1 MGNDA
6 AIAAILDTVRRIPAG
21 RVTSYGEVAARA
33 GLKGRARM
41 VGRVL
46 GLAPD
51 DDPVP
56 WFRVLKSDGRIAFPL
71 GSDAFKEQAECLRQE
86 GVKVSRDGRVDLA
99 SYGWSSDQS
108 LDALLWGAPSDLGG
122 DERLPVIAVK
132 GIVAKPKQPVSIE
145 AMTAAIRQG
154 RGRSARS

>member
-56 WFRVLKSDGRIAFPL
+56 WYRVLKSDGRIAAD
-71 GSDAFKEQAECLRQE
+71 GKGDAFKEQAKRLRKE

-99 SYGWSSDQS
+99 IFGWSSDQS
-108 LDALLWGAPSDLGG
+108 LDALLWG
-122 DERLPVIAVK
+122 
-132 GIVAKPKQPVSIE
+132 
-145 AMTAAIRQG
+145 
-154 RGRSARS
+154 

>member
-1 MGNDA
+1 MSNDA
-6 AIAAILDTVRRIPAG
+6 AIAAILDTVRRIPEG

-51 DDPVP
+51 DHPVP
-56 WFRVLKSDGRIAFPL
+56 WYRVLKSDGRIAFPL
-71 GSDAFKEQAECLRQE
+71 GSDAFKEQAKRLRKE

-99 SYGWSSDQS
+99 TFGWSSDQS
-108 LDALLWGAPSDLGG
+108 LDALLWG
-122 DERLPVIAVK
+122 
-132 GIVAKPKQPVSIE
+132 
-145 AMTAAIRQG
+145 
-154 RGRSARS
+154 

>member
-46 GLAPD
+46 GLAPAPD

-56 WFRVLKSDGRIAFPL
+56 WYRVLKSDGRIAFPV
-71 GSDAFKEQAECLRQE
+71 GSDAFKEQAKRLRKE

-99 SYGWSSDQS
+99 IFGWSSDQS
-108 LDALLWGAPSDLGG
+108 LDALLWG
-122 DERLPVIAVK
+122 
-132 GIVAKPKQPVSIE
+132 
-145 AMTAAIRQG
+145 
-154 RGRSARS
+154 

>member
-1 MGNDA
+1 VDTTA
-6 AIAAILDTVRRIPAG
+6 AIAVILATVRRIPPG

-51 DDPVP
+51 DAPVP

-71 GSDAFKEQAECLRQE
+71 GSDAFKEQARRLRKE
-86 GVKVSRDGRVDLA
+86 GVKVSRAGRVDLSA
-99 SYGWSSDQS
+99 FGWSRDQS
-108 LDALLWGAPSDLGG
+108 LDALLWG
-122 DERLPVIAVK
+122 
-132 GIVAKPKQPVSIE
+132 
-145 AMTAAIRQG
+145 
-154 RGRSARS
+154 

>member
-6 AIAAILDTVRRIPAG
+6 AIAAILATVRRIPAG
-21 RVTSYGEVAARA
+21 RITSYGEVAACA

-51 DDPVP
+51 DAPVP
-56 WFRVLKSDGRIAFPL
+56 WFRVLKSDGRIAFPF
-71 GSDAFKEQAECLRQE
+71 GSDAFKEQMRLLRRD

-99 SYGWSSDQS
+99 VYGWSSDQS
-108 LDALLWGAPSDLGG
+108 LDALLWG
-122 DERLPVIAVK
+122 
-132 GIVAKPKQPVSIE
+132 
-145 AMTAAIRQG
+145 RQN
-154 RGRSARS
+154 

>member
-46 GLAPD
+46 GLVPD
-51 DDPVP
+51 DQPVP
-56 WFRVLKSDGRIAFPL
+56 WYRVLKSDGRIAFPV
-71 GSDAFKEQAECLRQE
+71 GSDAFKEQAKRLRQE

-99 SYGWSSDQS
+99 TFGWSHEQS
-108 LDALLWGAPSDLGG
+108 LDELLWGSG
-122 DERLPVIAVK
+122 
-132 GIVAKPKQPVSIE
+132 
-145 AMTAAIRQG
+145 
-154 RGRSARS
+154 